1 MNMMDATVGML
12 KAVISENR
20 RLQNQVRNL
29 SNGFENLGRGFE
41 NLGRGFENLNRNLS
55 SGLEILTKKFEE
67 NSNIEFYKMIGIV
80 IIAVCAVIIA
90 GFIAGLY
97 VKSVKGNENCPEKGR
112 TGSSNHGNYWV
123 TKSPARG
130 L

>member
-1 MNMMDATVGML
+1 MMDATVGML

-29 SNGFENLGRGFE
+29 SNGFE